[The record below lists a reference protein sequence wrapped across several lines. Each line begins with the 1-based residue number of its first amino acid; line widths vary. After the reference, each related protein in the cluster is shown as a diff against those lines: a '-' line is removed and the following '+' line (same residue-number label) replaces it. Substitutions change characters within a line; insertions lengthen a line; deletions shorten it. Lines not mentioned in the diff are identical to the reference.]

1 MKRRHR
7 VRTKRSSRPSFIAS
21 FFSSVFRAV
30 RIGLPVAAFAVLFF
44 LMFQGVRHYLFADD
58 FFRLVA
64 VNVHTDGILSPEEMT
79 RIAGVSLGDNVL
91 ALDIQKVT
99 VRLESDPRVR
109 EAVVNRVLPNQISV
123 ELKERRQFLRVLPAG
138 TDKVSVMDE
147 DGFLLGPAAADSA
160 LPVFEDL
167 RPEGKDAFKGGRY
180 QDKGMLRMMFQIK
193 NAVSLEPLIGAKK
206 MLAIKVDSIQR
217 IYIGFEGDFG
227 ILVSENFTEEI
238 GKLEPLRQALEKD
251 METFEYLDLRFKDV
265 VAMKKQERKNN
276 GRLKR

>member
-7 VRTKRSSRPSFIAS
+7 VKTKRSSRPSIVSS
-21 FFSSVFRAV
+21 FFKSVFRAV

-64 VNVHTDGILSPEEMT
+64 VNAHTDGILSPEEMT

-99 VRLESDPRVR
+99 GRLESDPRIR
-109 EAVVNRVLPNQISV
+109 EAVVTRVLPNQISV
-123 ELKERRQFLRVLPAG
+123 EIKERRQFLRILPAG
-138 TDKVSVMDE
+138 ADKVSVMDE
-147 DGFLLGPAAADSA
+147 DGFLLGPAAVDSA

-167 RPEGKDAFKGGRY
+167 RPEGKDALKGGRY

-193 NAVSLEPLIGAKK
+193 NAVSREPLIGAKK
-206 MLAIKVDSIQR
+206 MLSIKVDSNQR

-227 ILVSENFTEEI
+227 ILVSDNFTEEI

-251 METFEYLDLRFKDV
+251 IETFEYLDLRFKDV